1 MSRAQ
6 WRIGDRYELF
16 HEIGTGPC
24 GAVWYGRDLR
34 NGAEHAVK
42 VLEPGLTGDN
52 EAVSAFYA
60 LLGAVARLAHPHIVA
75 ADEVVALEG
84 RIALA
89 MRLVPG
95 GDLRVL
101 VATKGRPQP
110 VQAALMAAQLADG
123 LAAAHAIG
131 VAHGDLKPANVLC
144 EPGENGLYAARLT
157 DFGTALVVAAAD
169 PAVAGELPPPEYL
182 APELAAGDPGT
193 PAGDVYALGILLYE
207 TLAGRPPFTADQ
219 PETVADLHRDVRP
232 PWIPGLPEL
241 LWPPLA
247 ACLEKRPE
255 SRPAAAE
262 LAGLLRDIAGL
273 IETEPTAA
281 GAETGPMFAAEGVP
295 QLSDDAR
302 RAGDTMAIA
311 LAAPLALTAA
321 QAAAAAAHETRTAR
335 AARRRRIARIA
346 EVTAAVVGVV
356 AGITLAIAGTGGNQS
371 PNSTVL
377 GVGQTEPARVV
388 QLPGT
393 AGASGSGSASPS
405 LSATPSV
412 SASPDASAGSSSAP
426 ASGPTSTS
434 AGQPPAPSTAPPTTS
449 TSVPQPPPGRPPTF
463 NGPVLVS
470 AQSGKCLDT
479 PGDQFASGTKVVLA
493 TCDGSAGEVWN
504 YDRNGELTQD
514 GGQYCLDDT
523 AYGTS
528 NGTLV
533 QIWACSGG
541 RQQPNQ
547 QWIMHR
553 NGEITSELQGAT
565 NLCLDVQNMGTAD
578 GTPIQLWGCDPN
590 GQPNQD
596 WNWQ

>member
-16 HEIGTGPC
+16 HEIGAGPC

-42 VLEPGLTGDN
+42 VLDPGLTGDN
-52 EAVSAFYA
+52 AAVSAFYT

-157 DFGTALVVAAAD
+157 DFGTALLVAAPDA
-169 PAVAGELPPPEYL
+169 AVAAQLPPPEYL

-193 PAGDVYALGILLYE
+193 AAADVYALGILLYE
-207 TLAGRPPFTADQ
+207 TLAGRPPFTAD
-219 PETVADLHRDVRP
+219 EAESVADLHRDVRP
-232 PWIPGLPEL
+232 PWIRGLPDL

-273 IETEPTAA
+273 IESEPTAA
-281 GAETGPMFAAEGVP
+281 GAETGPMFAAEGAVR
-295 QLSDDAR
+295 LSDAAR
-302 RAGDTMAIA
+302 SEGDRMAMA
-311 LAAPLALTAA
+311 LAAPPSVSAA
-321 QAAAAAAHETRTAR
+321 HAAVIAAHETRTER

-356 AGITLAIAGTGGNQS
+356 AGIMLAVAGTGGNQG
-371 PNSTVL
+371 PNATVL
-377 GVGQTEPARVV
+377 GVGQTEPATRGV
-388 QLPGT
+388 QVPGFPS
-393 AGASGSGSASPS
+393 ASASGSPSPS
-405 LSATPSV
+405 PSATPSASV
-412 SASPDASAGSSSAP
+412 SPDASASPSA
-426 ASGPTSTS
+426 APTSPS
-434 AGQPPAPSTAPPTTS
+434 AAPPPPSTAPPTTS
-449 TSVPQPPPGRPPTF
+449 TSVPQPPPPTYY
-463 NGPVLVS
+463 GPVLVS
-470 AQSGKCLDT
+470 VQSGKCLDT
-479 PGDQFASGTKVVLA
+479 PGNQFADGTKEVLA
-493 TCDGSAGEVWN
+493 TCDGSPGEAWH
-504 YDRNGELTQD
+504 YDRYGELTQD
-514 GGQYCLDDT
+514 GGQFCLDDT
-523 AYGTS
+523 GWGTQS
-528 NGTLV
+528 GTLV
-533 QIWACSGG
+533 QIWTCSGN

-547 QWIMHR
+547 QWSI
-553 NGEITSELQGAT
+553 NQDGTITSQYQNAQG
-565 NLCLDVQNMGTAD
+565 LCLDVNRQGTAD
-578 GTPIQLWGCDPN
+578 GTAIQLWTCNSGA
-590 GQPNQD
+590 NQQ
-596 WNWQ
+596 WYWR